1 MAAEFFPRVPSCH
14 HHHVLSF
21 RSTSIFKATQER
33 GKRRREG
40 WEGDGRRCTRVPLGS
55 STEVCLE
62 GEHEKEEMLFDYE
75 MGLEIWNWGGRFW
88 GAGSRSRVEDNPPGS
103 PITSG
108 YAILRG

>member
-14 HHHVLSF
+14 HHHLLSF

-75 MGLEIWNWGGRFW
+75 WGWKFGTGEVDV
-88 GAGSRSRVEDNPPGS
+88 GAQVHGPGWRTT
-103 PITSG
+103 PQ
-108 YAILRG
+108 AHP